1 MNPLTDLAD
10 LRATHAS
17 TLKLLADVS
26 EYLMRLPPVPATH
39 ALCRTINEHL
49 RDPQNFA
56 VNEAARLAHA
66 VRLHDGIYTPA
77 GIPLLLIDID
87 ERQLTLGTEIPK
99 SRAGEAEAL
108 ATLLRILRSAP
119 TRELIVGPRRG

>member
-1 MNPLTDLAD
+1 MNPLTDLAA
-10 LRATHAS
+10 LRATHVG

-26 EYLMRLPPVPATH
+26 EYLMRLPPVPATR
-39 ALCRTINEHL
+39 ALCRTIDEHL
-49 RDPQNFA
+49 RDPQKFA
-56 VNEAARLAHA
+56 VNEAARMAHA
-66 VRLHDGIYTPA
+66 GQLHDGIYTPG

-87 ERQLTLGTEIPK
+87 ARQLTLGTEIPK